1 VAWCERIDALDLP
14 NATKEEQEELFL
26 ILKQLRVAVIKVFQ
40 PDWFNYSFLG
50 NETCHIHAHF
60 VPCYATPRNFED
72 IMFTDKLFG
81 HNWKTDHDFVVP
93 ESILNKI
100 KLVISDALK

>member
-1 VAWCERIDALDLP
+1 
-14 NATKEEQEELFL
+14 
-26 ILKQLRVAVIKVFQ
+26 
-40 PDWFNYSFLG
+40 
-50 NETCHIHAHF
+50 
-60 VPCYATPRNFED
+60 
-72 IMFTDKLFG
+72 MFTDKLFG